1 MACTCTG
8 LYSST
13 FADVRFYEGLSFMDV
28 GHNPTCVSTLTPAA
42 VGSSGCCKS
51 PFDYFSAPRFSNS
64 LSMKH
69 KMQVI

>member
-1 MACTCTG
+1 MHITG

-13 FADVRFYEGLSFMDV
+13 LADVCFYEGLSLMDI
-28 GHNPTCVSTLTPAA
+28 GHKPTCVSTLTLAA

-64 LSMKH
+64 LSIKR